1 MRKAVPIVGAA
12 FLLSILLFSI
22 VDQDSGGLR
31 NSAQKKEKG
40 ARIFERLSFACWP
53 LTRLKAAYL
62 TALTICWN
70 ASGLFIARSA
80 RTLRF
85 RAIPDLLSL
94 PINCE

>member
-1 MRKAVPIVGAA
+1 MGAA

-31 NSAQKKEKG
+31 NSAQKEKG

-53 LTRLKAAYL
+53 LMRLKAAYL